1 MPGGSD
7 AVVFAAVTGVMLLAV
22 IWMVAL
28 MWKSFSH
35 CCNVRGGKA
44 IGAFV
49 MSLLAAEVL
58 SKVLIGWMFSKL

>member
-1 MPGGSD
+1 
-7 AVVFAAVTGVMLLAV
+7 
-22 IWMVAL
+22 MVAL
-28 MWKSFSH
+28 MWKSFAH

-49 MSLLAAEVL
+49 LSLLAAEAL